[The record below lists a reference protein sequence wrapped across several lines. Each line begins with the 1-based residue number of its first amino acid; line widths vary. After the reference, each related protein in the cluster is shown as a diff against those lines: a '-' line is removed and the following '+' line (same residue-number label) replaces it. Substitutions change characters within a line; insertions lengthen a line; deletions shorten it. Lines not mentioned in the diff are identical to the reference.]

1 MKPVQINCPHCGAP
15 LKIDG
20 TMQQVTCEYCG
31 MTTWLDHETEQ
42 TNDFDSEEAGYNFE
56 KGRQRAQAEIARR
69 TYAQP
74 RQTYTPAQPKK
85 RHTFWWVMGW
95 IFIFPIPAT
104 ILIVRSKKLH
114 WILKIVLVLA
124 VWGLYLAI
132 GLAGGK
138 GN

>member
-56 KGRQRAQAEIARR
+56 KGRQRAQAEITQQ
-69 TYAQP
+69 TYTQP
-74 RQTYTPAQPKK
+74 RQTYTPVQTKK

-132 GLAGGK
+132 GMAGGK

>member
-15 LKIDG
+15 LKVEA
-20 TMQQVTCEYCG
+20 TMQQATCEYCG
-31 MTTWLDHETEQ
+31 MTTWLDHETEP

-56 KGRQRAQAEIARR
+56 KGRQRAQAEIAQQ
-69 TYAQP
+69 TYVQP
-74 RQTYTPAQPKK
+74 RQTYTPVQSKK
-85 RHTFWWVMGW
+85 RHTFWWIMGW

-104 ILIVRSKKLH
+104 ILIVRSKKMH